1 MTAFKFKCSMIRD
14 LEKLFLEKINLED
27 EWWNSDYDSVSFI
40 DSTSHDMTECIHCC
54 RVIDFMRSVD
64 LNVDMSWF

>member
-1 MTAFKFKCSMIRD
+1 MIRD

-54 RVIDFMRSVD
+54 RVIVLILRADSTFSLIYIVCE
-64 LNVDMSWF
+64 SYH